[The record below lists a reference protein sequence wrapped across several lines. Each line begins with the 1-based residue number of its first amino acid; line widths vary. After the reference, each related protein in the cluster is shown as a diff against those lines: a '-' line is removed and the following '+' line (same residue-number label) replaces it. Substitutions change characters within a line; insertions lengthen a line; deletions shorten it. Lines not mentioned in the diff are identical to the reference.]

1 MMDQKTSLIAG
12 VVFGIRSGDRGR
24 HIFGDHGGLVQLR
37 LGLLVGSA
45 TMTYRSEVVGVI
57 FDLQPFVQL
66 LLSFLF
72 EWGQR
77 LELMLGRHQGL
88 RILALQLRQK
98 LLDVI

>member
-12 VVFGIRSGDRGR
+12 VVLVIRSGDRGR

-45 TMTYRSEVVGVI
+45 SMPHRSEVVGVI
-57 FDLQPFVQL
+57 LDLQPLVQL

-72 EWGQR
+72 EWGQW
-77 LELMLGRHQGL
+77 LGLMLGRQQGL
-88 RILALQLRQK
+88 RILALQLRQE